1 MRSICFVL
9 FLCLI
14 SGTSGASLFQRID
27 EAAESEMERQQIVGF
42 AVGIIQENKIAY
54 LKGYGWEDREKRVP
68 VTRKTMFRWASISK
82 SLTALAAIQLWEK
95 GHLELDDDVRSYV
108 PEFPDK
114 GHKVTLR
121 QLLSHQGGIVHYTNG
136 PVIVTQRQYKQPNPF
151 ENVLLALDSFKESP
165 LVNVPG
171 EKYSYTT
178 HGYILLS
185 AALQRAGKEKFA
197 HQVRDRIVKPLRMET
212 LQPDYQWVEIP
223 NRTIGYRKR
232 QEKIVVSS
240 NTDVSWKLAG
250 GGYISNIDDL
260 TKLGEGLLN
269 GKLVKPETLKLM
281 WTPRKT
287 STGEQ
292 TSYGL
297 GFRQWNYVDGKL
309 QRTLTKSGESN
320 LKDKMTLRLMGHSG
334 SQQKTKTLLVLE
346 PSKKFGIALMSNS
359 EQTKIYEAAE
369 AILKAVVSSKP

>member
-1 MRSICFVL
+1 MRSICFTL

-14 SGTSGASLFQRID
+14 PSALAASLSQRID

-42 AVGIIQENKIAY
+42 AVGIIQENQITH
-54 LKGYGWEDREKRVP
+54 LKGYGWEDREKRIP

-82 SLTALAAIQLWEK
+82 SLTALAAMQLWEK
-95 GHLELDDDVRSYV
+95 GHLQLDADVRRYV
-108 PEFPDK
+108 PEFPNK
-114 GHKVTLR
+114 GHKITPR

-136 PVIVTQRQYKQPNPF
+136 PVIVTVRQYKQPNPF
-151 ENVLLALDSFKESP
+151 ESVLLALDTFKESP
-165 LVNVPG
+165 LVNLPG

-178 HGYILLS
+178 HGFILLS
-185 AALQRAGKEKFA
+185 TAVERAGKEKFA
-197 HQVRDRIVKPLRMET
+197 HQIRDRIVKHLRMET
-212 LQPDYQWVEIP
+212 LQPDYQWDEIP

-346 PSKKFGIALMSNS
+346 PSKKFGMALMANS

-369 AILKAVVSSKP
+369 AILKAAISSKP

>member
-1 MRSICFVL
+1 M
-9 FLCLI
+9 
-14 SGTSGASLFQRID
+14 FQRID

>member
-1 MRSICFVL
+1 MRSICFAL
-9 FLCLI
+9 FLCQI
-14 SGTSGASLFQRID
+14 SGVSGASLFQKID
-27 EAAESEMERQQIVGF
+27 EAAKSEMERQQIVGF
-42 AVGIIQENKIAY
+42 AVGIIQENRIVY

-68 VTRKTMFRWASISK
+68 VTRNTMFRWASISK
-82 SLTALAAIQLWEK
+82 SLTALVAMQLWEK
-95 GHLELDDDVRSYV
+95 GHLELDADVRSYV

-151 ENVLLALDSFKESP
+151 ENVLLALDTFKESP

-178 HGYILLS
+178 HGFILLS

-197 HQVRDRIVKPLRMET
+197 HQVRDRIVTPLKMET
-212 LQPDYQWVEIP
+212 LQPDYQWVEIQ

-232 QEKIVVSS
+232 QGKIVVSS

-250 GGYISNIDDL
+250 GGYISNIGDL

-269 GKLVKPETLKLM
+269 GKLVKPKTLRLM

-297 GFRQWNYVDGKL
+297 GFRRWNYIGGKL
-309 QRTLTKSGESN
+309 QRTLA
-320 LKDKMTLRLMGHSG
+320 LAADPDFKDKRILHLIGHSG
-334 SQQKTKTLLVLE
+334 SQQKTKTLLILE

-359 EQTKIYEAAE
+359 EQTNTYEAAE
-369 AILKAVVSSKP
+369 VILKAVISSKP

>member
-82 SLTALAAIQLWEK
+82 SLTALAAMQLWEK
-95 GHLELDDDVRSYV
+95 GHLELDADVRSYV

-136 PVIVTQRQYKQPNPF
+136 PVIVTQRQYKQSNPF
-151 ENVLLALDSFKESP
+151 ENVLLALDTFKESP

-197 HQVRDRIVKPLRMET
+197 HQVRDRIVIPMKMET

-232 QEKIVVSS
+232 QGKIVVSS

-269 GKLVKPETLKLM
+269 GKLVKPETLRLM

-320 LKDKMTLRLMGHSG
+320 LRDKMTLRLMGHSG
-334 SQQKTKTLLVLE
+334 SQQKTKTLLILE

-359 EQTKIYEAAE
+359 EQTNTYEAAE
-369 AILKAVVSSKP
+369 VILKAVISSKP

>member
-1 MRSICFVL
+1 LS
-9 FLCLI
+9 
-14 SGTSGASLFQRID
+14 QRID
-27 EAAESEMERQQIVGF
+27 EAAESEMERQRIIGF
-42 AVGIIQENKIAY
+42 AVGILQENQITH
-54 LKGYGWEDREKRVP
+54 LKGYGWEDREKRIP

-82 SLTALAAIQLWEK
+82 SLTALAAMQLWEK
-95 GHLELDDDVRSYV
+95 GHLQLDADVRRYV
-108 PEFPDK
+108 PEFPNK
-114 GHKVTLR
+114 GHKITPR

-136 PVIVTQRQYKQPNPF
+136 PVIVTVRQYKQPNPF
-151 ENVLLALDSFKESP
+151 ESVLLALDTFKESP
-165 LVNVPG
+165 LVNLPG

-178 HGYILLS
+178 HGFILLS
-185 AALQRAGKEKFA
+185 TAVERAGKEKFA

-212 LQPDYQWVEIP
+212 LQPDYQWVEIQ

-297 GFRQWNYVDGKL
+297 GFRNWNYVDGKL
-309 QRTLTKSGESN
+309 QRTLAASGESD
-320 LKDKMTLRLMGHSG
+320 LKDKMTLRLIGHSG
-334 SQQKTKTLLVLE
+334 SQQKTKTYWFWSPQRNLV
-346 PSKKFGIALMSNS
+346 
-359 EQTKIYEAAE
+359 
-369 AILKAVVSSKP
+369 

>member
-1 MRSICFVL
+1 MRSICFTL

-14 SGTSGASLFQRID
+14 SHGLGASLSQRID

-42 AVGIIQENKIAY
+42 AVGIIQENQITY

-82 SLTALAAIQLWEK
+82 SLTALAAMQLWEK
-95 GHLELDDDVRSYV
+95 GQLKLDGDVRQYV

-114 GHKVTLR
+114 GHKITPR

-136 PVIVTQRQYKQPNPF
+136 PVVVTLHPYKKPNPF
-151 ENVLLALDSFKESP
+151 ESVLLALDTFKESP
-165 LVNVPG
+165 LVNLPG
-171 EKYSYTT
+171 QKYSYTT
-178 HGYILLS
+178 HGFILLS
-185 AALQRAGKEKFA
+185 AAVERAGKEKFA
-197 HQVRDRIVKPLRMET
+197 HQIRDRIVKPLRMET

-269 GKLVKPETLKLM
+269 GKLVEPATLKLM

-309 QRTLTKSGESN
+309 QGDSTKSGESG

-346 PSKKFGIALMSNS
+346 PSKKFGMALMANS

-369 AILKAVVSSKP
+369 AVLKAAISAKP

>member
-1 MRSICFVL
+1 
-9 FLCLI
+9 
-14 SGTSGASLFQRID
+14 
-27 EAAESEMERQQIVGF
+27 
-42 AVGIIQENKIAY
+42 
-54 LKGYGWEDREKRVP
+54 
-68 VTRKTMFRWASISK
+68 
-82 SLTALAAIQLWEK
+82 
-95 GHLELDDDVRSYV
+95 
-108 PEFPDK
+108 
-114 GHKVTLR
+114 
-121 QLLSHQGGIVHYTNG
+121 VHYTNG
-136 PVIVTQRQYKQPNPF
+136 SVVVTLHPYKQPNPF
-151 ENVLLALDSFKESP
+151 ESVLLALDTFKESP
-165 LVNVPG
+165 LVNLPG
-171 EKYSYTT
+171 QKYSYTT
-178 HGYILLS
+178 HGFILLS
-185 AALQRAGKEKFA
+185 AAVERAGKEKFA
-197 HQVRDRIVKPLRMET
+197 HQVRNRIAKPLRMET

-269 GKLVKPETLKLM
+269 GKLVEPATLKLM

-297 GFRQWNYVDGKL
+297 GFRQWNYFDGKL
-309 QRTLTKSGESN
+309 QRTLTKSGEFA
-320 LKDKMTLRLMGHSG
+320 LKDKLTLRLMGHSG

-346 PSKKFGIALMSNS
+346 PSKNFGMALMANS

-369 AILKAVVSSKP
+369 AILKAAISAKP

>member
-14 SGTSGASLFQRID
+14 SGTSGASIFQRID

-82 SLTALAAIQLWEK
+82 SLTALVAMQLWEK
-95 GHLELDDDVRSYV
+95 GHLELDADVRSYV
-108 PEFPDK
+108 PEFPNK

-136 PVIVTQRQYKQPNPF
+136 PVIVTQRKYKQSNPF
-151 ENVLLALDSFKESP
+151 ENVLLALDTFKESP

-178 HGYILLS
+178 HGFILLS
-185 AALQRAGKEKFA
+185 AALQSAGKEKFA
-197 HQVRDRIVKPLRMET
+197 HQVRDRIVTPLKMET

-232 QEKIVVSS
+232 QGKIVISS

-260 TKLGEGLLN
+260 TKLGEGLLD
-269 GKLVKPETLKLM
+269 GKLVKPKTLRLM

-309 QRTLTKSGESN
+309 QKTIALSADTD
-320 LKDKMTLRLMGHSG
+320 LKDKRILHLIGHSG
-334 SQQKTKTLLVLE
+334 SQEKTKTLLILE

-359 EQTKIYEAAE
+359 EQTNTYEAAE
-369 AILKAVVSSKP
+369 VILKAVVSSKP

>member
-1 MRSICFVL
+1 MRSICFIL

-82 SLTALAAIQLWEK
+82 SLTALATMQLWEK
-95 GHLELDDDVRSYV
+95 GHLELDADVRSYV

-197 HQVRDRIVKPLRMET
+197 HQVRDRIVIPMKMET

-232 QEKIVVSS
+232 QGKIVVSS

-269 GKLVKPETLKLM
+269 GKLVKPETLRLM

-334 SQQKTKTLLVLE
+334 SQQKTKTLLILE

-359 EQTKIYEAAE
+359 EQTNTYEAAE
-369 AILKAVVSSKP
+369 VILKAVISSKP

>member
-82 SLTALAAIQLWEK
+82 SLTALAAMQLWEK
-95 GHLELDDDVRSYV
+95 GHLELDADVRSYV

-309 QRTLTKSGESN
+309 QRTLTKLGESN

>member
-1 MRSICFVL
+1 MRSICFAL

-14 SGTSGASLFQRID
+14 SGVSGAPLFQKID
-27 EAAESEMERQQIVGF
+27 EAAKSEMERQQIVGF
-42 AVGIIQENKIAY
+42 AVGIIQENRIVY

-68 VTRKTMFRWASISK
+68 VTRNTMFRWASISK
-82 SLTALAAIQLWEK
+82 SLTALVAMQLWEK
-95 GHLELDDDVRSYV
+95 GHLELDADVRSYV

-151 ENVLLALDSFKESP
+151 ENVLLALDTFKESP

-178 HGYILLS
+178 HGFILLS

-197 HQVRDRIVKPLRMET
+197 HQVRDRIVTPLKMET

-232 QEKIVVSS
+232 QGKVVVSS

-250 GGYISNIDDL
+250 GGYISNIADL

-269 GKLVKPETLKLM
+269 GKLVKPETLRLM

-334 SQQKTKTLLVLE
+334 SQQKTKTLLILE

-359 EQTKIYEAAE
+359 EQTNTYEAAE
-369 AILKAVVSSKP
+369 VILKVVISSKP

>member
-27 EAAESEMERQQIVGF
+27 EAAESEMERQQIIGF

-82 SLTALAAIQLWEK
+82 SLTALAAMQLWEK
-95 GHLELDDDVRSYV
+95 GHLELDADVRSYV

-197 HQVRDRIVKPLRMET
+197 HQVRDRIVTPLKMET

-232 QEKIVVSS
+232 QGKIVVSS

-269 GKLVKPETLKLM
+269 GKLVKPETLRLM

-320 LKDKMTLRLMGHSG
+320 LRDKMTLRLMGHSG
-334 SQQKTKTLLVLE
+334 SQQKTKTLLILE

-359 EQTKIYEAAE
+359 EQTNTYEAAE
-369 AILKAVVSSKP
+369 VILKAVISSKP

>member
-1 MRSICFVL
+1 MRSICFTL

-14 SGTSGASLFQRID
+14 PSALAASLSQRID

-42 AVGIIQENKIAY
+42 AVGIIQENQITH
-54 LKGYGWEDREKRVP
+54 LKGYGWEDREKRIP

-82 SLTALAAIQLWEK
+82 SLTALAAMQLWEK
-95 GHLELDDDVRSYV
+95 GHLQLDADVRRYV
-108 PEFPDK
+108 PEFPNK
-114 GHKVTLR
+114 GHKITPR

-136 PVIVTQRQYKQPNPF
+136 PVIVTVRQYKQPNPF
-151 ENVLLALDSFKESP
+151 ESVLLALDTFKESP
-165 LVNVPG
+165 LVNLPG

-178 HGYILLS
+178 HGFILLS
-185 AALQRAGKEKFA
+185 TAVERAGKEKFA

-212 LQPDYQWVEIP
+212 LQPDYQWVEIQ

-369 AILKAVVSSKP
+369 AILKAAISLKP